1 MIEVFVLLCITI
13 GSAYADRPPAPLQN
27 RVKAMKVNYPYSF
40 FNADSGDWRASS
52 PTFSEELIK
61 SKSSYTKLSRAQ
73 DHEDLWLY
81 ENWFYG
87 MKNGIII
94 ESGALDG
101 VKYSTTFMFEHYA
114 DWTPI
119 HIGLISGLY
128 AHRDYLYFL
137 M

>member
-1 MIEVFVLLCITI
+1 MIKVFAILFIIT
-13 GSAYADRPPAPLQN
+13 SVQCADNNNRKGPAPLQN

-40 FNADSGDWRASS
+40 FNADSKDWRTSS
-52 PTFSEELIK
+52 PIFSEELTK
-61 SKSSYTKLSRAQ
+61 SKSSYAKLSRAQ

-87 MKNGIII
+87 MKNGVII

-101 VKYSTTFMFEHYA
+101 VKYSTTFMFEFYA

-119 HIGLISGLY
+119 HIGLLLG
-128 AHRDYLYFL
+128 
-137 M
+137 